1 MKKFLAFDIGATNT
15 RLALVN
21 EKLEIE
27 QELITNTPLNDKE
40 AFMKNCLQMIEKFNL
55 KNVVAIGAGVP
66 GVVDREKG
74 VILELPNVFIKDI
87 NFCDQIT
94 EKFGLPVYLRN
105 DAEVACLGEAY
116 FGAGK
121 DFERVFFIT
130 ISTGLGGALCV
141 DKKCQ
146 DYVTE
151 IGHTLFPY
159 KNGVQEYSI
168 ITGRRIGIF
177 AKLNGSDLDDPK
189 AVFEEMKKGSEIGT
203 KLRNEWIDICDKFI
217 KLVNNSYCPD
227 VICMT
232 GGFFK
237 QKDLFFDEILKKN
250 KDLNIVECD
259 FETRAGII
267 GAATY
272 AMQCAKIIWFIFFYG
287 I

>member
-1 MKKFLAFDIGATNT
+1 MKKFLAFDIGGTNT

-21 EKLEIE
+21 ENLEIE
-27 QELITNTPLNDKE
+27 KELIANTPLDDKD
-40 AFMKNCLQMIEKFNL
+40 AFMNNCFQMIDKFDL
-55 KNVVAIGAGVP
+55 KNVVAVGAGVP

-74 VILELPNVFIKDI
+74 VILDLPNVYIKNID
-87 NFCDQIT
+87 FCDQIT
-94 EKFGLPVYLRN
+94 KKYGFPVYLRN

-121 DFERVFFIT
+121 DYDRVFFIT

-151 IGHTLFPY
+151 IGHTLFLY
-159 KNGVQEYSI
+159 KNTVQEYSI
-168 ITGRRIGIF
+168 IAGRRIEVF
-177 AKLNGSDLDDPK
+177 ANLNGSDLDNPK
-189 AVFEEMKKGSEIGT
+189 AIFEEMRKGTEVG
-203 KLRNEWIDICDKFI
+203 KVLQKEWVNIFDKFL
-217 KLVNNSYCPD
+217 KLVKDSYCPD

-232 GGFFK
+232 GGIFSE
-237 QKDLFFDEILKKN
+237 KDLFFNELLERN
-250 KDLNIVECD
+250 SDLNIVECE
-259 FETRAGII
+259 FETHAGII

-272 AMQCAKIIWFIFFYG
+272 AMQCTKNIWFIFFNR